1 MSTVLTTAEQV
12 DAVLTSRFGKQEIA
26 KMEKRKAAEALAD
39 REALVSQVEEIEA
52 ERDETLVGLN
62 ETCKLAVERYNLDHK
77 EFIAASCHRNAM
89 KRKRS
94 SLCSQAQG
102 KIDKLHHQLRKTADL
117 RIADFWH
124 ETFKLADAVQAEGV
138 RTQERRTDRPGKAAW
153 AIIAEKFSNK
163 PSLDEKIEAICEAR
177 EAAKLLEVA
186 AVKDVG
192 VELAK
197 IREAIPR
204 GTSLVKVDEY
214 DVAG

>member
-26 KMEKRKAAEALAD
+26 KMEKRTTAEAFVD
-39 REALVSQVEEIEA
+39 RQALVSQVEKIEA
-52 ERDETLVGLN
+52 ERDGALVDLN
-62 ETCKLAVERYNLDHK
+62 ETCKAANERYDAARK
-77 EFIAASCHRNAM
+77 EFIAASCHKNAM

-94 SLCSQAQG
+94 SLCSHAEG
-102 KIDKLHHQLRKTADL
+102 KINKLHRQLRETADP

-124 ETFKLADAVQAEGV
+124 KTFQLADAVQAEGV

-163 PSLDEKIEAICEAR
+163 PSLDEKIEAIREAR